1 MQPNR
6 QEQADFE
13 DRLIEWAERISK
25 KSRDEFINIPTQEE
39 YILKSEVR
47 KMIEKKIENL
57 KRYQAIINVHFIS
70 VYEEL
75 LSELDKLEVVD
86 IEKEI
91 NYAVSCSHNS

>member
-39 YILKSEVR
+39 YILKSV
-47 KMIEKKIENL
+47 
-57 KRYQAIINVHFIS
+57 
-70 VYEEL
+70 
-75 LSELDKLEVVD
+75 
-86 IEKEI
+86 
-91 NYAVSCSHNS
+91 